1 MMRTSHWSL
10 VLDQTHVTEDVLN
23 WPYKG
28 SGTDENPFVVEY
40 IEHDRRN
47 PMSWSMWKK
56 WMITMLVAVVSHPPT
71 ITYLKNCNDLST
83 IQY

>member
-28 SGTDENPFVVEY
+28 SGTDEDPFVVEY

-47 PMSWSMWKK
+47 PMSWPMWKK
-56 WMITMLVAVVSHPPT
+56 WMITMLVAVVS
-71 ITYLKNCNDLST
+71 
-83 IQY
+83 